1 MPIIK
6 DKYGAKGSQTR
17 SKFLTR
23 TENKATTE
31 PAPLGVSTEQKRELF
46 KDTYRVNPKNKG
58 QVTTVGGQ
66 RSNKRKK

>member
-23 TENKATTE
+23 SKNKAISDSVPE
-31 PAPLGVSTEQKRELF
+31 GLSTQQKQELA
-46 KDTYRVNPKNKG
+46 
-58 QVTTVGGQ
+58 
-66 RSNKRKK
+66 